1 MKIGVASGKGGTG
14 KTTVATSLAAVL
26 SDRGLD
32 VTYVDT
38 DVEEPNGHIFLEPR
52 IDSVEPVYVAVP
64 DVDEAKCTGCGDCGK
79 ICQYSAIVVLAG
91 KPLVFDAL
99 CHGCGG
105 CWLVCPAGAI
115 SRGRREVGVVEEG
128 AADGISFVGG
138 RLRVGEAMSPPLIR
152 EVERRADGG
161 EVTVID
167 VPPGT
172 SCPVVEALK
181 GVDFAVLVTEPTPFG
196 LNDLELAVGM
206 VRELGLAFGV
216 VVNRSDI
223 GDDRVD
229 RYARREGV
237 EILAR
242 IPDDRRIAE
251 AYSRGD
257 IIAKALPEHAERFAA
272 LYDRIAEEVTV

>member
-26 SDRGLD
+26 SQGALEVKYIDA
-32 VTYVDT
+32 
-38 DVEEPNGHIFLEPR
+38 DVEEPNGHIFLKPQ
-52 IDSVEPVYVAVP
+52 ITSVEPVFVP
-64 DVDEAKCTGCGDCGK
+64 VPTVDEDKCTGCGECGR

-105 CWLVCPAGAI
+105 CWLVCPVDAI
-115 SRGRREVGVVEEG
+115 SQGQREVGVVEEG
-128 AADGISFVGG
+128 MAGNIGFVGG

-152 EVERRADGG
+152 EVKKRADGG
-161 EVTVID
+161 DINIID

-172 SCPVVEALK
+172 SCPVVEALR
-181 GVDFAVLVTEPTPFG
+181 GVDFALLVTEPTPFG

-206 VRELGLAFGV
+206 VRELGMPFGV

-229 RYARREGV
+229 RYGERNGV
-237 EILAR
+237 QILAR

-251 AYSRGD
+251 TYSRGD
-257 IIAKALPEHAERFAA
+257 LIVRALPEYAELFAV
-272 LYDRIAEEVTV
+272 LYDLIAEEVAV